1 MKQLFVKTE
10 NAKRFRGGIAMLE
23 GRGAAESGLMLVSG
37 RPGEGKTTTVMNWAA
52 EVGAARL
59 TAYPKWTVERAMR
72 ELAGALSIPVER
84 GYEARIE
91 EMIAEHEIPIIV
103 DEAGY
108 ALDKNAA
115 CLERLRHITDKSG
128 TLMVLVMMQKHNAT
142 LSRIDQLASRISW
155 TVEFKP
161 SALADVAAACA
172 QLAERVVFAD
182 DLVERIHR
190 ETNARMRLVMT
201 AIARC
206 EAVARRQNLDRIAAE
221 HMAGMP
227 LCEDFSVKLMKSGGG
242 LA

>member
-10 NAKRFRGGIAMLE
+10 NAKIFRSGLAMLE
-23 GRGAAESGLMLVSG
+23 SRGAAESGLMLVSG

-52 EVGAARL
+52 EVNAARL

-72 ELAGALSIPVER
+72 ELAAALSIPVER

-91 EMIAEHEIPIIV
+91 ETIAEHEIPIIV

-108 ALDKNAA
+108 ALEKNAA
-115 CLERLRHITDKSG
+115 CLERLRHITDKSS
-128 TLMVLVMMQKHNAT
+128 TVMVMVMMEKHNAA

-161 SALADVAAACA
+161 SVLADVAAACA
-172 QLAERVVFAD
+172 QLAEGVAFAD

-206 EAVARRQNLDRIAAE
+206 EAVARRNGLSTIGAE
-221 HMAGMP
+221 HMKGMP
-227 LCEDFSVKLMKSGGG
+227 LCEDFSARLMKRGVM
-242 LA
+242 A